1 MGLARPIY
9 IVINTEIDLKI
20 QEIEKN
26 KSMSKGDIIREA
38 LSESLNELLD
48 DDRLNL
54 DKLNS
59 FNFFTYDF
67 SNADFQPTS
76 LKITVED
83 FSKLKKLIDFTGIT
97 LKRLCFSLI
106 HTKIMK
112 M

>member
-9 IVINTEIDLKI
+9 IIINTDINSKI
-20 QEIEKN
+20 KEIEKS
-26 KSMSKGDIIREA
+26 KSISKGDIIREA
-38 LSESLNELLD
+38 LSESLNELFD
-48 DDRLNL
+48 G
-54 DKLNS
+54 DKLNLKKLNG

-67 SNADFQPTS
+67 SNADFQPAS

-106 HTKIMK
+106 HTKIMD

>member
-38 LSESLNELLD
+38 LSESLNELFD

-59 FNFFTYDF
+59 FIF
-67 SNADFQPTS
+67 
-76 LKITVED
+76 LKLED

>member
-38 LSESLNELLD
+38 LSESLNELFD

-54 DKLNS
+54 NKLNS

-83 FSKLKKLIDFTGIT
+83 FSKLKK
-97 LKRLCFSLI
+97 
-106 HTKIMK
+106 
-112 M
+112 

>member
-9 IVINTEIDLKI
+9 IIINTDIDSKI
-20 QEIEKN
+20 KEIEKS
-26 KSMSKGDIIREA
+26 KSISKGDIIREA
-38 LSESLNELLD
+38 LSESLNELFD
-48 DDRLNL
+48 GDKLNL
-54 DKLNS
+54 KKLNS

-67 SNADFQPTS
+67 SNADFQPAS

-83 FSKLKKLIDFTGIT
+83 FSKLIDFTGIT

-106 HTKIMK
+106 HTKIMD